1 MSMRTLGW
9 VLVVA
14 AIFWTRP
21 ASACGCVDWPP
32 ERRIAEADR
41 IFLGRT
47 AKEVSEEG
55 AGQWH
60 FNVLAVFK
68 GESAGKI
75 AVERVTGDD
84 CERSFNRG
92 ELAMVFVVKG
102 HLPTCAG
109 NVDLD
114 QLMPSLGQ
122 YFGNEEQGPSL
133 DAVKLALNGRVHGK
147 KVSIYAPPLAG
158 KHLTVGSTNVT
169 FVNTKGDELVSVAGA
184 TRGAVSYVSM
194 TTPERMATYFL
205 VGRESGKLAV
215 LTQLER
221 NLKFK

>member
-1 MSMRTLGW
+1 MSARLALCITLA
-9 VLVVA
+9 LLA
-14 AIFWTRP
+14 PRL

-47 AKEVSEEG
+47 AKEVSEEA

-60 FNVLAVFK
+60 FNVLTVFK

-133 DAVKLALNGRVHGK
+133 DAVKLALVGRVHGK
-147 KVSIYAPPLAG
+147 KQTIYAPPLAG
-158 KHLTVGSTNVT
+158 KHLTVGSTAVSFIGN
-169 FVNTKGDELVSVAGA
+169 KAEDLVSVAGA
-184 TRGAVSYVSM
+184 TKGAVSYVSVL
-194 TTPERMATYFL
+194 TPERVATYFL
-205 VGRESGKLAV
+205 VGRETGKLGILA
-215 LTQLER
+215 QLQR
-221 NLKFK
+221 DLKLK